1 MQRKAGWKGLSCG
14 KSGPWENNNGRGRR
28 VGNRV
33 KIDFGMENKWN
44 RKK

>member
-14 KSGPWENNNGRGRR
+14 NPDRGKNNGRGRK

-33 KIDFGMENKWN
+33 KIDFGMEDKWN